1 MGEEFSVAIQP
12 VDCFTWNFKDFR
24 EILRAADGSQPLAA

>member
-1 MGEEFSVAIQP
+1 MGEEGRVAIQP

-24 EILRAADGSQPLAA
+24 EIFRAADGSRPLAA

>member
-1 MGEEFSVAIQP
+1 

-24 EILRAADGSQPLAA
+24 EIRGTTDGREPFDVYHI